1 MIIIIE
7 PFGTDFQGNC
17 DVDASSFDGNTALHL
32 AAGYGLKG
40 QTALL
45 VAAGAD
51 TSLQNSDEETAF
63 DLANVAEVSL
73 CQFVSKV
80 IEVTILTNIVT
91 TEKTESANREMPVEE
106 LELRIEKRG
115 SEIVFQHYSPVPYLH
130 RMVALP

>member
-1 MIIIIE
+1 MQARLTALAAPCYWIHSGYCVTLQLLLIL
-7 PFGTDFQGNC
+7 PFVPDFQGNC

-63 DLANVAEVSL
+63 DLANVAEVSI
-73 CQFVSKV
+73 CCHF
-80 IEVTILTNIVT
+80 
-91 TEKTESANREMPVEE
+91 EE
-106 LELRIEKRG
+106 RKKRNH
-115 SEIVFQHYSPVPYLH
+115 Q
-130 RMVALP
+130 

>member
-1 MIIIIE
+1 MWLIE
-7 PFGTDFQGNC
+7 PFATNFQGNC

-63 DLANVAEVSL
+63 DLANVAEVRF
-73 CQFVSKV
+73 CQCQQNNWEDRK
-80 IEVTILTNIVT
+80 
-91 TEKTESANREMPVEE
+91 RY
-106 LELRIEKRG
+106 IEKCLLK
-115 SEIVFQHYSPVPYLH
+115 SWK
-130 RMVALP
+130 

>member
-1 MIIIIE
+1 MWLIE
-7 PFGTDFQGNC
+7 PFATNFQGNC

-73 CQFVSKV
+73 CPFVSKV
-80 IEVTILTNIVT
+80 IDATILANIVT
-91 TEKTESANREMPVEE
+91 TEKRESN
-106 LELRIEKRG
+106 I
-115 SEIVFQHYSPVPYLH
+115 
-130 RMVALP
+130 

>member
-1 MIIIIE
+1 MWLIE
-7 PFGTDFQGNC
+7 PFATNFQGNC

-80 IEVTILTNIVT
+80 IDACHNWE
-91 TEKTESANREMPVEE
+91 NRKHY
-106 LELRIEKRG
+106 IEKCLLK
-115 SEIVFQHYSPVPYLH
+115 SWN
-130 RMVALP
+130 